1 MNRAP
6 LQNISRDLAL
16 VSAAFLLSIAL
27 GFFVNLFRSD
37 PLSFPYRVRSAR
49 MLAGVPGTGK
59 EPHAITLA
67 GAEAAWRKGAAV
79 FVDARESFFFE
90 EGHIPRA
97 INLPAS
103 KITGKKL
110 PALPAD
116 PAANVIV
123 YCSGGDCED
132 SGIVARALLAAG
144 CQNVAI
150 LSGGWDAWSAAK
162 ISQ

>member
-1 MNRAP
+1 M
-6 LQNISRDLAL
+6 
-16 VSAAFLLSIAL
+16 AFLLSIAL

-37 PLSFPYRVRSAR
+37 PLPFPYRARSVRL
-49 MLAGVPGTGK
+49 LAGVPGTGQ

-67 GAEAAWRKGAAV
+67 GGEAAWRKGAAV

-97 INLPAS
+97 INVPAS
-103 KITGKKL
+103 KITGKNL
-110 PALPAD
+110 PALPVD
-116 PAANVIV
+116 PAASVIV

-132 SGIVARALLAAG
+132 SRIVARALRAAG
-144 CQNVAI
+144 FQNVAV
-150 LSGGWDAWSAAK
+150 LTGGWDAWSAAK